1 MLCSCSEHTSVRLA
15 FHVQK
20 RWHARDLMSRSE
32 PTPQWY
38 LIHTKPLAERLAQVN
53 LERQG
58 YRTYLPRVR
67 HSRSWPGGREPA
79 VAALF
84 PRYLFLQLSIGP
96 QSLQPIHSTIG
107 VSNIVRFGMR
117 CATVRDEVIEE
128 LRSRADPLT
137 GLHILRPIARF
148 ARGTRVRITAGP
160 FCGVDGIF
168 EREEGAERVTILLAL
183 LGEERPLQFPSE
195 LVERAAC

>member
-1 MLCSCSEHTSVRLA
+1 M
-15 FHVQK
+15 
-20 RWHARDLMSRSE
+20 MSGE

-38 LIHTKPLAERLAQVN
+38 LIHTKPLAERSAQAN

-58 YRTYLPRVR
+58 YRTYLPRVKP
-67 HSRSWPGGREPA
+67 SRPCLERRNEW

-84 PRYLFLQLSIGP
+84 PRYLFLQLAVGQ

-117 CATVRDEVIEE
+117 CAIVRDEVIKE
-128 LRSRADPLT
+128 LRSRADPVT
-137 GLHILRPIARF
+137 GIHTLQPAARF
-148 ARGTRVRITAGP
+148 ARGTRVRIKAGP
-160 FCGVDGIF
+160 FCGVDGVF
-168 EREEGAERVTILLAL
+168 ECAEGAERVTILLTL
-183 LGEERPLQFPSE
+183 LGEERPLQFPTE